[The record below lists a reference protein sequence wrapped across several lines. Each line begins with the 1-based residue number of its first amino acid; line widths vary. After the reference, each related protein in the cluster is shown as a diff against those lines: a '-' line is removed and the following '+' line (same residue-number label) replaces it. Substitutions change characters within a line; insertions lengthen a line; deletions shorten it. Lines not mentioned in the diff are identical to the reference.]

1 MTEELSFVIRRAIA
15 ICWYNSPM
23 FFQTKYLRSFFCF
36 FIVFLL
42 LETTAHASLIMAA
55 SPEDA
60 VKKAKVILLVKA
72 KNKNVK
78 PKYKKIGKVKRLDT
92 SQMDVFGKVVSVL
105 LGKYNPKTFNGTF
118 SWKNTMNY
126 DAEGNE
132 TEGKVVASLESG
144 EEGSLEQDQEW
155 IIYLDS
161 AGTKPVKGKHSFF
174 RAENAGAKDYLLSI
188 LCKRKSLKSQMPEKG
203 KELCANV
210 KREE

>member
-1 MTEELSFVIRRAIA
+1 MPQPMKKNRHCSWILSG
-15 ICWYNSPM
+15 
-23 FFQTKYLRSFFCF
+23 
-36 FIVFLL
+36 LL
-42 LETTAHASLIMAA
+42 LIASAAHASLIMAA
-55 SPEDA
+55 SAEDA

-92 SQMDVFGKVVSVL
+92 SEMDVFGKVETVL
-105 LGKYNPKTFNGTF
+105 LGKFNGKTFNGSF

-144 EEGSLEQDQEW
+144 EEGSLEENQSW
-155 IIYLDS
+155 IVFIDA
-161 AGTKPVKGKHSFF
+161 AGVKPVKGKVRFY
-174 RAENAGAKDYLLSI
+174 RAENGGTKDYLLSI
-188 LCKRKSLKSQMPEKG
+188 LCKRKSLKAQMPDKG
-203 KELCANV
+203 KTLCSGA